1 MKDFIEDYSNK
12 YLESDLHK
20 HAGHGHASTVS
31 SANGIKQV
39 ARGSENESAQRM
51 KANLINKCV
60 QLINDILEGN
70 SQDVEMFKK
79 MTIVNENLLMEL
91 LSRQFTDY
99 MIGIAV
105 RDKHKVRDLF
115 LKIFSGG

>member
-1 MKDFIEDYSNK
+1 
-12 YLESDLHK
+12 LEENLEK
-20 HAGHGHASTVS
+20 HAGHGHTDTASSVK
-31 SANGIKQV
+31 GIKQIP
-39 ARGSENESAQRM
+39 RGAENESAQRM

-105 RDKHKVRDLF
+105 RDKYKVRNLF
-115 LKIFSGG
+115 LK